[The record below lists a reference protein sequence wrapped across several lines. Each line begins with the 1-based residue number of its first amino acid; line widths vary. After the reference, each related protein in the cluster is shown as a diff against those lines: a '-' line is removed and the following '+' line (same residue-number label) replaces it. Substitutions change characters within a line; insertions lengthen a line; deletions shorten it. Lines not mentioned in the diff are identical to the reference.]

1 MDLAN
6 CFETH
11 YYLTNSGHQ
20 IDAIVRNK
28 CEAELLEILITT
40 AERLNVDVTILKD
53 IPRNGGYR
61 EWWRIEATKSEKVL
75 ITVALLPF
83 LVQIP
88 NPINTYQ
95 SYNEKKQNAKL
106 IEKKIEHFDL
116 LNEGLK
122 IDNELKKK
130 DLDKIVNELNRDS
143 KIIKNKSNFYSH
155 LEKCKYI
162 DKVGFSEIDEEFKPI
177 SNEKVVHRKDFHKY
191 IITPENLFPETD
203 DNAIIEITAPN
214 LSAGTVKWRGIY
226 NDIQIKFDMKDKQY
240 LTEVYGQK
248 VSFSK
253 GSKIRCVL
261 QMEREKDEAGEVKI
275 INYSVI
281 TVIEKIDGENSYETA
296 QGKSYRKNKA
306 KKNPNIQSKLFD

>member
-6 CFETH
+6 RFETH

-40 AERLNVDVTILKD
+40 AERLNADVTILKD

-61 EWWRIEATKSEKVL
+61 ESWKINARIGIAGLLVSILHLYVSVQSSKNTFQSDTEK
-75 ITVALLPF
+75 
-83 LVQIP
+83 
-88 NPINTYQ
+88 N
-95 SYNEKKQNAKL
+95 QNAIL
-106 IEKKIEHFDL
+106 IEKKIEHLDL

-155 LEKCKYI
+155 LEKCKDI

-177 SNEKVVHRKDFHKY
+177 SNEKTVHRKDFYKY

-306 KKNPNIQSKLFD
+306 KKTPNIQSNLFD

>member
-6 CFETH
+6 RFETH

-40 AERLNVDVTILKD
+40 AERLNVDITILKD

-61 EWWRIEATKSEKVL
+61 ESWKIRTRIVIAGLLIDIVLLAVSVQSLKNTFQSDTEK
-75 ITVALLPF
+75 
-83 LVQIP
+83 
-88 NPINTYQ
+88 N
-95 SYNEKKQNAKL
+95 QNAIL
-106 IEKKIEHFDL
+106 IEKKIEHLDL

-155 LEKCKYI
+155 LEKCKDI

-177 SNEKVVHRKDFHKY
+177 SNEKIVHRKDFYKY

-226 NDIQIKFDMKDKQY
+226 NDIQIKFDMKDK
-240 LTEVYGQK
+240 
-248 VSFSK
+248 
-253 GSKIRCVL
+253 
-261 QMEREKDEAGEVKI
+261 
-275 INYSVI
+275 
-281 TVIEKIDGENSYETA
+281 
-296 QGKSYRKNKA
+296 
-306 KKNPNIQSKLFD
+306 